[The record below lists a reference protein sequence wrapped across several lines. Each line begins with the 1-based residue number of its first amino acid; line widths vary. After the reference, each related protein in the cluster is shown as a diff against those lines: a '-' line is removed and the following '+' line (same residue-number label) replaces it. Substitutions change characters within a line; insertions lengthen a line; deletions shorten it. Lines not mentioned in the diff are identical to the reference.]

1 MANPRYQVRAVK
13 FRADDESGVDF
24 LGSDEPY
31 WIFTGKADGA
41 RPVTSRSAVFGDV
54 DSGDT
59 RTFDA
64 TNARNVIWPRPGDT
78 AGRTGPIGLSIQ
90 LWESDQGNAEDIR
103 KKTEAAFDVAD
114 DLPLPVASW
123 IVTASKIVANQVLKL
138 VGDDIMGS
146 RTFRLPASV
155 LAKRMPKPG
164 NKHPLTLK
172 FHGSGGDLPFEVAGG
187 PDYTLHLEIV
197 RVA

>member
-1 MANPRYQVRAVK
+1 MAQPRYLVRAVK
-13 FRADDESGVDF
+13 FRADDESGIDW

-31 WIFTGKADGA
+31 WIFTAKSDGA

-59 RTFDA
+59 RTFETA
-64 TNARNVIWPRPGDT
+64 NARNVIWPRPGDT

-90 LWESDQGNAEDIR
+90 LWESDQGNAEDVR
-103 KKTEAAFDVAD
+103 KKTEAAFDLASDV
-114 DLPLPVASW
+114 PLPVADW
-123 IVTASKIVANQVLKL
+123 VVKASKIVVNQLIKL
-138 VGDDIMGS
+138 VGDDVMGS
-146 RTFRLPASV
+146 RTVRLPATY
-155 LAKRMPKPG
+155 LAKRLPKVG
-164 NKHPLTLK
+164 SKHALTWK

>member
-1 MANPRYQVRAVK
+1 MASPRYLVRAVK
-13 FRADDESGVDF
+13 FRAVDESGIDW

-31 WIFTGKADGA
+31 WIFTGKSDGA
-41 RPVTSRSAVFGDV
+41 RPVTSRSDVFGDV

-59 RTFDA
+59 RTFNA

-78 AGRTGPIGLSIQ
+78 AGGTGSVGLSIQ

-103 KKTEAAFDVAD
+103 KKTEAAFDVAG
-114 DLPLPVASW
+114 DLPLPVSGWVVKA
-123 IVTASKIVANQVLKL
+123 TKIVVDQVLKL
-138 VGDDIMGS
+138 VGDDVMGS
-146 RTFRLPASV
+146 RTFRLTAGY
-155 LAKRMPKPG
+155 LAKRLPKPG
-164 NKHPLTLK
+164 SKHPLTLK